1 MLCRSE
7 NGSVP
12 TASHEVVA
20 LPRGA
25 AARAKME
32 REYDVRERIAELE
45 DRYDQAIAL
54 FCAS

>member
-1 MLCRSE
+1 M
-7 NGSVP
+7 
-12 TASHEVVA
+12 
-20 LPRGA
+20 GA

-54 FCAS
+54 LSVCRDYG